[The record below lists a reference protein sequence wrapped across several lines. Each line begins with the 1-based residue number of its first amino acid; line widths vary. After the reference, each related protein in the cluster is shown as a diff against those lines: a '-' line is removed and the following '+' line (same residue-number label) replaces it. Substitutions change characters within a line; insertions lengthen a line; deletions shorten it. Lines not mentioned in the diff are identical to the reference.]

1 MKRICRRAVCVFAA
15 FTALVSAQSL
25 LTGDKAATVDRA
37 LAQGVKGDAL
47 KCSVKPIYPFL
58 DFAFR
63 FDAGFI
69 ISCPVKEFGGQE
81 SSMIAYLRITPQ
93 GRPPVVLARGY
104 RLPAIPPSLAQKIQ
118 LKHLKTEFETSG
130 AFVLGE
136 GQFAVDL
143 LLVDNRSRVYH
154 KRWEMEAKRGRRE
167 KSVPL
172 TVPANTAAAF
182 PVDSWSGK
190 PGGSHTSGSRLTIL
204 LDAAPINPYAIK
216 LRAWDRSFLLGA
228 LSSLL
233 RETPAQ
239 DVRLIAFNLDQQREI
254 FHQDHF
260 NAEGFA
266 KLSRALE
273 NVELGT
279 VSYKALQKGGWA
291 ELLARLVNQEIS
303 RPDPSESVVF
313 LGPTTRTIDKV
324 PPTMLL
330 PRKSNSPQFFYL
342 EYFPVWRGGS
352 EFPDAIHHATNA
364 CKGTVLKIH
373 SPGEF
378 AEAMRKVNER
388 MQMSATETRSPQS
401 WQMVNNRVNSEARP

>member
-1 MKRICRRAVCVFAA
+1 MKRICGRAVCVFAV

-25 LTGDKAATVDRA
+25 LSGDMAAKVDRA
-37 LAQGVKGDAL
+37 LAQGIRGDVL
-47 KCSVKPIYPFL
+47 KCSVKPIRPFL

-63 FDAGFI
+63 FNAGFVA
-69 ISCPVKEFGGQE
+69 SCPVKEFGGQE
-81 SSMIAYLRITPQ
+81 SSLIAYLRITPQ
-93 GRPPVVLARGY
+93 GRPPVVLAQGY
-104 RLPAIPPSLAQKIQ
+104 RLPAIPPPLA
-118 LKHLKTEFETSG
+118 KHMEVKRLKTEFETSG

-136 GQFAVDL
+136 GQFTVDL
-143 LLVDNRSRVYH
+143 LLVDNRSRIYQ
-154 KRWEMEAKRGRRE
+154 KQWAMEARRTRSE
-167 KSVPL
+167 RSVPL
-172 TVPANTAAAF
+172 AVPANTAAAF
-182 PVDSWSGK
+182 PVSSWSGK
-190 PGGSHTSGSRLTIL
+190 PGGSHASGSRLTIL

-233 RETPAQ
+233 RETPAE

-260 NAEGFA
+260 NADGFA
-266 KLSRALE
+266 KLSRTLE
-273 NVELGT
+273 NLELGT

-303 RPDPSESVVF
+303 RPDPSGSVVF
-313 LGPTTRTIDKV
+313 LGPSTRTIDKI

-330 PRKSNSPQFFYL
+330 PRKSDSPQFFYL

-388 MQMSATETRSPQS
+388 MQVSATETEPLQS
-401 WQMVNNRVNSEARP
+401 WQLVNNRVNFGPKP

>member
-1 MKRICRRAVCVFAA
+1 MRRICGRAVCVFAA
-15 FTALVSAQSL
+15 FTALVNAQSL
-25 LTGDKAATVDRA
+25 ITGDTAANVNRA
-37 LAQGVKGDAL
+37 LAEGVKGDAL
-47 KCSVKPIYPFL
+47 KCSVKPIQPFL

-63 FDAGFI
+63 FNAGFVA
-69 ISCPVKEFGGQE
+69 SCPVKEFGGQE
-81 SSMIAYLRITPQ
+81 SSMIAYLRITPE

-104 RLPAIPPSLAQKIQ
+104 RLPAIPPSLAKKIQ
-118 LKHLKTEFETSG
+118 VKHLKTEFETSG
-130 AFVLGE
+130 GFVLGE
-136 GQFAVDL
+136 GRFTVDL
-143 LLVDNRSRVYH
+143 LLVDNRSRFYQ
-154 KRWEMEAKRGRRE
+154 KRWEMEAKRTRRE

-172 TVPANTAAAF
+172 AVAPNTAAAF
-182 PVDSWSGK
+182 PANSWSGK
-190 PGGSHTSGSRLTIL
+190 PGGSRAPGSRLTVL

-233 RETPAQ
+233 RETPAE

-266 KLSRALE
+266 KLSRTLE
-273 NVELGT
+273 NLELGT
-279 VSYKALQKGGWA
+279 VSYKALQKSGWA

-313 LGPTTRTIDKV
+313 LGPSTRTIDKV

-330 PRKSNSPQFFYL
+330 PRKSDSPQFFYL

-378 AEAMRKVNER
+378 ADAMRKVNER
-388 MQMSATETRSPQS
+388 MQMSAVETRSPQR
-401 WQMVNNRVNSEARP
+401 WQVVNNRVNFEPKP